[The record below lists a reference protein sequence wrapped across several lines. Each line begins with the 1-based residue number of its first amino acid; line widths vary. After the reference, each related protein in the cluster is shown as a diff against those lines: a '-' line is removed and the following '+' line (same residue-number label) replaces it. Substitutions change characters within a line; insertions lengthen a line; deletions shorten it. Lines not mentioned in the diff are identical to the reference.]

1 MAGDALGAEVA
12 AQVQQSLQVGVS
24 VEEHRCVTGRPQ
36 ETTAQHRAQQN
47 QNIHTCNTRQD
58 GCESVVVWNKWTG
71 EGCFSQKANAG
82 I

>member
-24 VEEHRCVTGRPQ
+24 VEEHRRVTGRPQ
-36 ETTAQHRAQQN
+36 ETTAPYRAQQN

-58 GCESVVVWNKWTG
+58 GCERDVVWNK
-71 EGCFSQKANAG
+71 
-82 I
+82 